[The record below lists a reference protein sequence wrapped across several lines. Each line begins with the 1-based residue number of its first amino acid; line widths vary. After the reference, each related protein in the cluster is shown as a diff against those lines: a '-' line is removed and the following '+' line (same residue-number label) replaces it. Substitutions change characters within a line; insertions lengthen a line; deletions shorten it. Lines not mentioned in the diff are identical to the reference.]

1 MVLPVLVVVWVP
13 VAVVAV
19 VVSLVLPV
27 VTVEFTA
34 TDEIATDETTD
45 VDRGVET
52 EGKLVLMTETTDG

>member
-1 MVLPVLVVVWVP
+1 MLPVEVVLVVVWVPVP

-34 TDEIATDETTD
+34 TDEIATDEVTN
-45 VDRGVET
+45 VDGRVET
-52 EGKLVLMTETTDG
+52 EGKTETTGG